1 MRRQADPPSKQRQ
14 TSKERTVE
22 IEELFGLPAH
32 PLVVHGAVVL
42 VPLAGAG
49 ALLCLSPRIRRH
61 LGVAVLV
68 IAILGTIATGL
79 AQGSG
84 EELEEQVDETE
95 LVEEHASM
103 GDTLL
108 PWVIVLD
115 LALGGLLALDLR
127 RRRSGA
133 GADDAAPVDT
143 PGWVGPAAIA
153 LSAIIALSAVGGTIR
168 VIQIG
173 HSGAKATWDEEVEGG
188 ERDGGGEHEDG
199 EEPDDD

>member
-1 MRRQADPPSKQRQ
+1 M
-14 TSKERTVE
+14 E

-32 PLVVHGAVVL
+32 PLVVHAAVVL
-42 VPLAGAG
+42 VPLAGVG

-61 LGVAVLV
+61 LGIAVFVIAVL
-68 IAILGTIATGL
+68 GTLATAL

-84 EELEEQVDETE
+84 EALEEQVDETE

-115 LALGGLLALDLR
+115 VALGGLLALDLR
-127 RRRSGA
+127 NRRSS
-133 GADDAAPVDT
+133 ADADAAVDA
-143 PGWVGPAAIA
+143 PGWVKPTAIA
-153 LSAIIALSAVGGTIR
+153 LSAIIAISAVGGTIR

-173 HSGAKATWDEEVEGG
+173 HSGATATWDEEVEGG
-188 ERDGGGEHEDG
+188 EREGGELERGDEHEGAED
-199 EEPDDD
+199 PDDD